1 MSNGHIN
8 ELSDHDLSRWIAGR
22 FEFIISSNIT
32 CWRWNGEH
40 WETRDMIHDS
50 AMTLMLLEKLSKDWE
65 VLLSK
70 NEDVWYLQLLPH
82 SKNVVAVAPIEF
94 VAYRTIHSVATSH
107 NDVQRV
113 IAQGF
118 ALAKGWTEA
127 E

>member
-1 MSNGHIN
+1 MSNVHIN
-8 ELSDHDLSRWIAGR
+8 ELSDHDLSRWIAEKLR
-22 FEFIISSNIT
+22 EVEFHT
-32 CWRWNGEH
+32 WPVP
-40 WETRDMIHDS
+40 DMIHDP
-50 AMTLMLLEKLSKDWE
+50 AMTLMQLEQLSKDWE

-70 NEDVWYLQLLPH
+70 NEDTWYLQLLPQ
-82 SKNVVAVAPIEF
+82 SKTLGSTAPIEL
-94 VAYRTIHSVATSH
+94 VAYRTIHALATSH